1 MSNRRFNQLAGRVL
15 VAPEVL
21 GEPEQVPFP
30 WRIEVDGAVF
40 AVDLMRS
47 MPADR
52 LLERTV
58 RAPADTMHSVRRAI
72 SNIT

>member
-1 MSNRRFNQLAGRVL
+1 
-15 VAPEVL
+15 
-21 GEPEQVPFP
+21 
-30 WRIEVDGAVF
+30 VF